1 MRTFQALVVMAIW
14 TAAFVAVLTFAG
26 FSDNYREPL
35 WSLGGAALLIIMLIG
50 NFWIFFAIA
59 KEEPWDW
66 EKGGDSGDGG
76 E

>member
-1 MRTFQALVVMAIW
+1 MRTLQALGVMALW
-14 TAAFVAVLTFAG
+14 TIAIIALLNFVG
-26 FSDNYREPL
+26 FPNHYREPL
-35 WSLGGAALLIIMLIG
+35 WALGAAVILIVMIVG

-66 EKGGDSGDGG
+66 DKSGGDS